1 MKNLKNGVKAG
12 KRNIM
17 FFQLGLNMNNF
28 QNKTSHSFDFSYLMV
43 AISSIRC
50 PALAIS
56 LVWNSFSTTLKNS
69 LVFEVFGKPSKDVQ
83 ELNGS

>member
-1 MKNLKNGVKAG
+1 MLYYKCLGSLDKAKRGREFMKNLKNGVKAG

-56 LVWNSFSTTLKNS
+56 LV
-69 LVFEVFGKPSKDVQ
+69 
-83 ELNGS
+83 